1 MTQAFVPD
9 GWQPSGVKKH
19 ADTEKLSPEESQIG
33 SYAPFTF
40 AYGHATGAVPTRSTL
55 LQRKAEHRAER
66 EVASRQLRSERPNSD
81 THRRLF
87 RVIQDAVVEENSL
100 EQKLETQFIPQHGG
114 GQLIS
119 PRSFFVSPLFRV
131 SSKTVER
138 ATAVTVEMM
147 SERQGTVLKYT
158 GPELRQS
165 DALVFMALLNLA
177 RDAQVGCLVHFSAED
192 MCRAT
197 FGRYDGKSRTLL
209 KEHIQRL
216 QRGLVEFGNFSVQLC
231 LRFHFPSRGLWSAA
245 LDPDIVLL
253 FKNSMSVW
261 VDFGRRR
268 ALPEGLTSWLYG
280 FVESQSKLIPMP
292 QDKLQQLCGSE
303 SEPES
308 FARMLRRSLNELE
321 SAGVIDTGWSVARGQ
336 VRWRKAVRGPAGQQ
350 PLQAPALPA

>member
-1 MTQAFVPD
+1 MTEARDHEIVKPSAQD
-9 GWQPSGVKKH
+9 G
-19 ADTEKLSPEESQIG
+19 DTGP
-33 SYAPFTF
+33 YAPFSF
-40 AYGHATGAVPTRSTL
+40 AFGHAVGAVPTRSTL
-55 LQRKAEHRAER
+55 LQRKAEHRKVREIASQELRTER
-66 EVASRQLRSERPNSD
+66 SNTE

-87 RVIQDAVVEENSL
+87 RVVQDSVVEENLL
-100 EQKLETQFIPQHGG
+100 EQQLETKFIPQHGG

-131 SSKTVER
+131 CSKTVER
-138 ATAVTVEMM
+138 ATAVTVEMT

-177 RDAQVGCLVHFSAED
+177 RDAQVGCLVSFSAED

-197 FGRYDGKSRTLL
+197 FGRYDGKSRALL
-209 KEHIQRL
+209 KEHVQRL
-216 QRGLVEFGNFSVQLC
+216 QRGLVEFGSTSVQLC
-231 LRFHFPSRGLWSAA
+231 QRFHFPSRGLWSAA

-321 SAGVIDTGWSVARGQ
+321 AANVIDPGWSVARGQ
-336 VRWRKAVRGPAGQQ
+336 LRWRKASRASSEQRPADV
-350 PLQAPALPA
+350 LKLPA